1 MKKFSS
7 PASGISRF
15 VDESFRGRRS
25 PMVESNQMVDRL
37 RAYRRWR
44 SRRLALLVPVFLA
57 ALGTQLWLAAGSA
70 APAWLR
76 VASLGAS
83 SLILALVGYFVAQ
96 TLFCSL

>member
-1 MKKFSS
+1 
-7 PASGISRF
+7 
-15 VDESFRGRRS
+15 
-25 PMVESNQMVDRL
+25 MVESNQMVDRL

-96 TLFCSL
+96 TLFCSLLHARGNRAAARVLREQLAPSGRAA